1 MVEFDEN
8 DEEKG
13 LLRQQSSSGRQS
25 SSNSNNSRQLS
36 IQSDVSESEYQD
48 YVSSEITPLVGGDSV
63 AETMPPPTSYNG
75 VDQMRNLQRIPS
87 DTSLQSINTVT
98 ALPGMVIR
106 CHSINIAVSGI
117 HQGSCIIRPSTT
129 KVVSYLQECFV
140 LSLCV
145 VFADCSILKLKKM
158 CRH

>member
-63 AETMPPPTSYNG
+63 AETVPPPTSYNG

-117 HQGSCIIRPSTT
+117 HHGSCIIRPSTT

-145 VFADCSILKLKKM
+145 VFADCSILKLENM

>member
-1 MVEFDEN
+1 MVEFDDNN

-13 LLRQQSSSGRQS
+13 ILGKQSSSGRQS
-25 SSNSNNSRQLS
+25 SSNSNHSRQLS

-48 YVSSEITPLVGGDSV
+48 YVSSEITPLVGGDSAAA
-63 AETMPPPTSYNG
+63 AEIVPSPTSYNG
-75 VDQMRNLQRIPS
+75 VDQMRPNLQRIPS
-87 DTSLQSINTVT
+87 DASLQSINTVT

-129 KVVSYLQECFV
+129 KVVSYSLQTIIMLGLGLV
-140 LSLCV
+140 N
-145 VFADCSILKLKKM
+145 
-158 CRH
+158 